1 MKERIT
7 KGLFSLS
14 GASIMIGV
22 VGFMSG
28 IVTIF
33 INVNQQLSV
42 KWLLLALL
50 IGISLTLILLKV
62 IFDLSQEIR
71 PPPPYEH
78 PIRYVAE
85 EQVFVIR
92 RNDNF
97 LNNIVVGCYAQMNEI
112 DRLAYLG
119 VVHLIQD
126 RVIQVKIQ
134 NDYSVLSKIPS
145 TQEELR
151 NIIIRPVV
159 PVTALQQMGSLES
172 TNV

>member
-1 MKERIT
+1 MKEKIV

-33 INVNQQLSV
+33 INVSDQLSV
-42 KWLLLALL
+42 KWLLFALL
-50 IGISLTLILLKV
+50 IGISVILILLKV
-62 IFDLSQEIR
+62 IYDLSQETR

-92 RNDNF
+92 RNENF
-97 LNNIVVGCYAQMNEI
+97 LNNIVVGCYAQLNEI

-119 VVHLIQD
+119 VVHLVQD
-126 RVIQVKIQ
+126 KVIQIKVQ
-134 NDYSVLSKIPS
+134 TDYSVLPRIPS

-151 NIIIRPVV
+151 NIVIRPVV
-159 PVTALQQMGSLES
+159 PVTALQQISPLENA
-172 TNV
+172 NV

>member
-1 MKERIT
+1 
-7 KGLFSLS
+7 
-14 GASIMIGV
+14 MIGV

-42 KWLLLALL
+42 KWLLFALL

-62 IFDLSQEIR
+62 IFDLSKEMR

-134 NDYSVLSKIPS
+134 NDYSVLSRIPS